1 MARNLRE
8 SLSAT
13 LLLAF
18 LAVSTAG
25 AQPPTT
31 TTDQFSGSETFSGEG
46 CRGETADITD
56 EWTAVIHTTLFDDG
70 RLHIAGTMAIDI
82 SWTQSGVI
90 YTGHATS
97 SFAQNSNNRAF
108 NGIIMLNGQGN
119 GSDGSKFSSGLSFTP
134 PSTPTERSRSRS
146 IGFQSSVGNV

>member
-1 MARNLRE
+1 MAKNLLE
-8 SLSAT
+8 SLAAT

-25 AQPPTT
+25 AQPPTN

-56 EWTAVIHTTLFDDG
+56 EWTAEFIPPCS
-70 RLHIAGTMAIDI
+70 TMASAHRRQDGHRHFVD
-82 SWTQSGVI
+82 TERRDL
-90 YTGHATS
+90 TGHATS
-97 SFAQNSNNRAF
+97 SFAQNSKNRAF

-119 GSDGSKFSSGLSFTP
+119 GSDGAKFSLRAVIHTTVRQRRG
-134 PSTPTERSRSRS
+134 R
-146 IGFQSSVGNV
+146 GHV